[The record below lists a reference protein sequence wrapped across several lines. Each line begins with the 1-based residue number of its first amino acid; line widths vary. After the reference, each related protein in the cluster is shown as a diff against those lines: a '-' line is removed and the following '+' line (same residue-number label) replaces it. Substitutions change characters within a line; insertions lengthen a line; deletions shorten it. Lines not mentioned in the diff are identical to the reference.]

1 MAGEEKILIIDDEQV
16 ILDAVSKIAS
26 LEKWKVVTVLNAQE
40 GLKKLSSNQY
50 SLILSDIMMP

>member
-50 SLILSDIMMP
+50 SLI